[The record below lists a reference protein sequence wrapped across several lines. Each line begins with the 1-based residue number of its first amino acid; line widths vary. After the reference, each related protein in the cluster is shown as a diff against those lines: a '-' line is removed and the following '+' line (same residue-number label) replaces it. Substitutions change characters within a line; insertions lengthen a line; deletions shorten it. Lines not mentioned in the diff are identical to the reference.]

1 MMQEKDR
8 LENEREISAESE
20 GNRHGAGSCRQT
32 VPAGIAS
39 KHRENTL
46 LKVMHVPTWI
56 LSELKPHSPEW
67 VRESSAMNG
76 YFCVN
81 KNTSSKNQHEV
92 LFEFNS
98 I

>member
-20 GNRHGAGSCRQT
+20 GNRHGAGSCRQA

-81 KNTSSKNQHEV
+81 KNTSSKNLHEV